1 MISVIIP
8 LYNKE
13 RFILEALYS
22 VLNQSYADFEVVIVD
37 DGSTDGSVEIV
48 QGVSDTRIRLV
59 SQQNAGPSAA
69 RNRGVREAYY
79 DWIVFLDA
87 DDMMLPDSLATFAS
101 VIANH
106 SDISIIC
113 SNYYFHV
120 EGREDALYSYR
131 YREGWVSNN
140 FRSWVFHH
148 CAPRP
153 GAGMFRRDIL
163 LKFPFDEHLRRYE
176 DVEIIF
182 RLMKTYRIW
191 QITKATVLYN
201 CDNVEASRDFSDI
214 SKDFLGHLD
223 FGNKSF
229 FQTLA
234 LYQLFLNS
242 VRIYPQQ
249 SYALYTY
256 WYHRYDLKIICK
268 LIDIYCRYAERFV
281 KYKDLKL
288 LWKRIKFILSVGRLN
303 K

>member
-1 MISVIIP
+1 
-8 LYNKE
+8 
-13 RFILEALYS
+13 
-22 VLNQSYADFEVVIVD
+22 
-37 DGSTDGSVEIV
+37 
-48 QGVSDTRIRLV
+48 
-59 SQQNAGPSAA
+59 
-69 RNRGVREAYY
+69 
-79 DWIVFLDA
+79 
-87 DDMMLPDSLATFAS
+87 
-101 VIANH
+101 
-106 SDISIIC
+106 
-113 SNYYFHV
+113 
-120 EGREDALYSYR
+120 
-131 YREGWVSNN
+131 
-140 FRSWVFHH
+140 
-148 CAPRP
+148 
-153 GAGMFRRDIL
+153 MFRRDIL

-256 WYHRYDLKIICK
+256 WYHRYDLRIICK
-268 LIDIYCRYAERFV
+268 LIDIYCRYAEKFV